1 MGWEILQ
8 TGFCKT
14 FNEWKRTSLVIKILL
29 SLSKSFF
36 SVWRT
41 QIGLKE
47 GVWGHKEL
55 TRLFLHAEHH
65 LPAVYKWNHKT
76 HMKIRIGN

>member
-1 MGWEILQ
+1 M
-8 TGFCKT
+8 
-14 FNEWKRTSLVIKILL
+14 NENGHHSLSKIILL
-29 SLSKSFF
+29 PLSKSFF

>member
-1 MGWEILQ
+1 M
-8 TGFCKT
+8 
-14 FNEWKRTSLVIKILL
+14 NENGHHSLSKIILL
-29 SLSKSFF
+29 PLSKSFF

-55 TRLFLHAEHH
+55 TSFLTCWTPFASC
-65 LPAVYKWNHKT
+65 V
-76 HMKIRIGN
+76 